1 MNDLEAF
8 AKLVQA
14 LDPWRGQLVFIGG
27 WCHRLHTL
35 HPKANQL
42 EYQPVFTRD
51 TDLAFNRGA
60 SLEGDIKSA
69 LHAKGFNERL
79 SGEFKPPIAWYTL
92 GEEQRGFY
100 AEFLTPL
107 TGSGFKRDGGTDATI
122 EAAGITAQKIR
133 HLDILMVDP
142 WNVAVGP
149 PHNHIPLD
157 DSAILQVAN
166 PLCFMV
172 QKFLIKKNRS
182 KAKQSQ
188 DLLYVYDT
196 IQLFSK
202 NLREFREN
210 WEKVV
215 SPALKEQSDIVLK
228 ECAASFATVTD
239 ELRGAAAIPQD
250 RKDLTASEMQTVCRY
265 AFSQIMGI

>member
-27 WCHRLHTL
+27 WCHRLHTM
-35 HPKANQL
+35 HPKANKL
-42 EYQPVFTRD
+42 GYQPVFTRD
-51 TDLAFNRGA
+51 TDLALHNKIPLA
-60 SLEGDIKSA
+60 GDIKSA
-69 LHAKGFNERL
+69 LIAKGFKEDF
-79 SGEFKPPIAWYTL
+79 SGEFKPPIARYTL
-92 GEEQRGFY
+92 GDQQGGFY

-107 TGSGFKRDGGTDATI
+107 KGSGYKRGGAPDATMS
-122 EAAGITAQKIR
+122 AAGISAQKIR

-142 WNVAVGP
+142 WTVTVGP
-149 PHNHIPLD
+149 PHNDVPLD
-157 DSAILQVAN
+157 VPADLQVAN

-172 QKFLIKKNRS
+172 QKFLIKKDRK

-196 IQLFSK
+196 IQLFSQHLPELK
-202 NLREFREN
+202 DNWERVVKPALQSGSETVLRE
-210 WEKVV
+210 
-215 SPALKEQSDIVLK
+215 
-228 ECAASFATVTD
+228 CAESFTSVTD

-250 RKDLTASEMQTVCRY
+250 RKGLTAAEMQAVCKY
-265 AFSQIMGI
+265 AFSNIMGI